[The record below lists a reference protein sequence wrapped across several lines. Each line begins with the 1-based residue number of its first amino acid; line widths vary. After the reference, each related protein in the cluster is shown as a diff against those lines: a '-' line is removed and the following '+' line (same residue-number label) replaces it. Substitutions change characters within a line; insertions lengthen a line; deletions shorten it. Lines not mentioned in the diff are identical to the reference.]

1 MNVPETATDSLKKLP
16 EWVKCVY
23 CGGKPTATD
32 WLGELIRHSNALAH
46 QSCAKARGKV
56 FGLNA
61 GTIQE
66 IDGKVKATEGV

>member
-1 MNVPETATDSLKKLP
+1 MKVREQDVENLKKLP
-16 EWVKCVY
+16 EWVKCCY
-23 CGGKPTATD
+23 CGGKPTETD
-32 WLGELIRHSNALAH
+32 WLGELMRHTNMLAH

-66 IDGKVKATEGV
+66 VGATIKSTED